1 MKRKFNGVLNLVV
14 LMRSHLKTN
23 MILNVLYVR
32 DITALSV
39 GLIIIQVT
47 LVKIMPKTKTKLRR
61 IEKMEQVL

>member
-23 MILNVLYVR
+23 MILNALYVR

-47 LVKIMPKTKTKLRR
+47 LVKIMPKIKTKLRR